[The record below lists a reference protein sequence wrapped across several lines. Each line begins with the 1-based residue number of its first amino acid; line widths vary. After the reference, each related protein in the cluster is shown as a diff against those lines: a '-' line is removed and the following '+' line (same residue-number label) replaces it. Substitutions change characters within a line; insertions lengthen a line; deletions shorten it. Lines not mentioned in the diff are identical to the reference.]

1 MPSGKGTYGK
11 KRGRPPT
18 MSAPMTDK
26 QAKEAI
32 AHLKKKKKKLTAKK

>member
-1 MPSGKGTYGK
+1 MK
-11 KRGRPPT
+11 KPKPRPA

-32 AHLKKKKKKLTAKK
+32 AHLKKKKKKLSARK